1 VRRSAPRT
9 LCRPVFSAR
18 RLSRGI
24 EEGKR
29 VNSKVVL
36 KNGMHFMGELEG
48 FEIPIDAAP
57 SVGGQ
62 NKGPR
67 PKGLLLTSLA
77 ACTAMDV
84 ISILRK
90 MRIEPESFSVEAR
103 AEVTDDHPK
112 VFEKI
117 HITYVLK
124 GAGITREKVEK
135 AVQLSQDKY
144 CGVSAMLKKAAP
156 VEYEIVIEG

>member
-1 VRRSAPRT
+1 MD
-9 LCRPVFSAR
+9 
-18 RLSRGI
+18 
-24 EEGKR
+24 
-29 VNSKVVL
+29 SKVVL
-36 KNGMHFMGELEG
+36 KDGMHFVGELEG
-48 FEIPIDAAP
+48 FEIPIDANV

-103 AEVTDDHPK
+103 ADVTDDHPK
-112 VFEKI
+112 VFKAI
-117 HITYVLK
+117 HITYTLK
-124 GAGITREKVEK
+124 GRDIAKDKVEK
-135 AVQLSQDKY
+135 AVQLSQEKY

-156 VEYEIVIEG
+156 VEYDIVIEG